1 VADIVQKIYSLL
13 EAPLP
18 SMLERLGVAIAHA
31 QMALDKNS
39 MDIAVLMGDA
49 DKSGV
54 EVGGKQY
61 SLLELGFTPTF
72 YAFTEATI
80 DLHLAF
86 TIIESTG
93 FSVGGSIGVNVG
105 FFAASVNASYTSKY
119 QFDANGSSN
128 IRAKLVSLPPPTRLA
143 ELLRAP
149 KPETT

>member
-1 VADIVQKIYSLL
+1 MADTVEKIYSLL

-31 QMALDKNS
+31 QLALDKSS
-39 MDIAVLMGDA
+39 MTLARLMGDI
-49 DKSGV
+49 DESGV
-54 EVGGKQY
+54 TVNGKAY
-61 SLLELGFTPTF
+61 SLIELGFTPTF

-86 TIIESTG
+86 TIMEGSG
-93 FSVGGSIGVNVG
+93 FSVGGSAGVNVG
-105 FFAASVNASYTSKY
+105 FFAASVSASYTSKY

-128 IRAKLVSLPPPTRLA
+128 IRAKLVSLPPPSRLF

-149 KPETT
+149 KPES